1 MARAHHCRV
10 SLVEELKRHL
20 KRVRAGYRR
29 APDATRQLAL
39 LRAHWF
45 SSLERLEAEV
55 EGDDEAREARV
66 RAAHAALRDGTRFEA
81 FIDAAEGLL
90 TEGLCAGGDAQQMA
104 QALQE
109 VIDQRIGLSRSSRS
123 LARALEIERVSWAA
137 WTLAERPP
145 HGGTVDA
152 YARELRLTSVGP
164 EADSL
169 TPLGATLL
177 DLVGRDAVAWI
188 LLLEVR
194 QTTGSQDPWRVSVE
208 ALAWI
213 LQQSNWTEVIEGQ
226 EPWSERFAWQGQRR
240 LADLGVLRHDEW
252 TDEEEHFA
260 LEATF
265 AEALR
270 DIVEARPTPLSLL
283 ADSLLNETRDAIAG
297 GVRTTERSA
306 EVYARHARMVV
317 HEIRNALLPVDNAL
331 RSLYRELEGR
341 GVDVQAMGQRARIER
356 GIERVFAFVG
366 EMQKVA
372 DLDRPAEPFDPWAA
386 LADARASLNGGVSM
400 DLAVSPDGTT
410 FRLLG
415 HRARFTH
422 VFANLLRNAA
432 QSSTRPRVTVRVAFA
447 FAADGERALIVVE
460 DDGPGVP
467 EAHRDEVF
475 ERGFSLRS
483 GGSGQGLALVREVI
497 EVEMGGQVR
506 CEAGSEGGARFVMT
520 LPPGRCMR

>member
-1 MARAHHCRV
+1 M

-39 LRAHWF
+39 LRAHTF
-45 SSLERLEAEV
+45 AALERLEAEV
-55 EGDDEAREARV
+55 EGDDEAREAQV
-66 RAAHAALRDGTRFEA
+66 RAAHAALQDGTRFEA
-81 FIDAAEGLL
+81 FVDAAEGLL
-90 TEGLCAGGDAQQMA
+90 AEGLCAGGDAQQMT
-104 QALQE
+104 QALQD
-109 VIDQRIGLSRSSRS
+109 VINQRIGLTRTAGSIV
-123 LARALEIERVSWAA
+123 RALEIERVSSAA
-137 WTLAERPP
+137 WKLAERPP
-145 HGGTVDA
+145 RGGTVDA

-194 QTTGSQDPWRVSVE
+194 QTTGSQDPWRVGVE

-213 LQQSNWTEVIEGQ
+213 LQQLKWTQVYWGD
-226 EPWSERFAWQGQRR
+226 EPWSERFAWQGQQR
-240 LADLGVLRHDEW
+240 LVDLGVLR
-252 TDEEEHFA
+252 EEAQLGEREYSF
-260 LEATF
+260 EATF
-265 AEALR
+265 AEVLR

-297 GVRTTERSA
+297 GVRATERSA

-400 DLAVSPDGTT
+400 DLAVSPEGAT

-432 QSSTRPRVTVRVAFA
+432 QSSARARVTVRVAFA

-467 EAHRDEVF
+467 EAHRGEVF